1 VRRAVI
7 RTALAELG
15 ADQLRDLDLHQ
26 LRRDGLNRLADHIGV
41 LIEQHPLDDL
51 LDRHPVGTGHAA
63 SPFVRALESAT
74 IFGAASAG
82 TTFRPISTYTTL
94 RDVTRLGAVAPMR
107 TGEPAWAACS
117 GLDRSRDRL
126 DFRLGRLVADAGA
139 FSRRPSVAVVSTAGY
154 DGKSCLSGYQRLK
167 TP

>member
-1 VRRAVI
+1 VRRPVI
-7 RTALAELG
+7 RTALTELG
-15 ADQLRDLDLHQ
+15 TDQLGDLELHHLGRDRLD
-26 LRRDGLNRLADHIGV
+26 RFADHIGV
-41 LIEQHPLDDL
+41 LVEHLPDDL
-51 LDRHPVGTGHAA
+51 LDRHPVSTGHAA
-63 SPFVRALESAT
+63 PPFVRALESAT